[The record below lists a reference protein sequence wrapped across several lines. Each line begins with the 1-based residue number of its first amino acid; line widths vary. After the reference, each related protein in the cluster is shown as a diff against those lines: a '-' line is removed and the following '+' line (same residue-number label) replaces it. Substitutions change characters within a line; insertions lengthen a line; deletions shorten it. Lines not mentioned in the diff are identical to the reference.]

1 MPEEN
6 GAIYIRNL
14 RKNYD
19 TKSFITREMTFEH
32 NWHRLYS
39 AHTKPKNAAPGFP
52 KEAGLEPH
60 IVKTTQE
67 FQNDMG

>member
-1 MPEEN
+1 
-6 GAIYIRNL
+6 
-14 RKNYD
+14 
-19 TKSFITREMTFEH
+19 MTFEH

-67 FQNDMG
+67 FQNDMGWLVSHEHVAI